1 MGGFSNFSLEPY
13 TGSWESQQASHLLR
27 RTMYGPLKE
36 NIDEAIQLGLSGTID
51 KLLVSHDLPDPPIN
65 AFFEDDPLVPLGE
78 TWVDVPYSRIEN
90 INQLVNSRLRSL
102 LAWQMGVA
110 IHEGFSIREKMTL
123 FWYNHFVTAD
133 INDANFRYRNNNN
146 YRTNFL
152 GNFRELAKITTI
164 DPTMLRYLNGNQNT
178 KNKPNENYARE
189 LLELFTIGKGPLVGE
204 GDYTNYTEDD
214 ILEVAKVLTGWKDTG
229 YLSRDDE
236 EVGSL
241 FRSNQHDTSTKQ
253 LSNRFDNVTISNMGD
268 QEYQFLIDIILTKD
282 EVSRFMARKI
292 YRWFVYYEIDENI
305 ELNIIEP
312 MAQILRD
319 NDYEMYP
326 MVKALLSSQHFFDEY
341 AVGSAIKNPID
352 FIVGTLKQLNV
363 DLGSDIF
370 TKYLTWVRIAGFAE
384 LLQMSYFNAPSVAGW
399 KAYYQP
405 PLYYRIWINST
416 TLSNRLLFVT
426 ILFTGVQ
433 VDRLRLRVDL
443 LSLIETIEDVNDP
456 KKLIN
461 NLVSLLLPKEI
472 GDEQK
477 EYLKSILIPGL
488 PDYEWTLE
496 YDLYRSTPDNVQ
508 LKTAVENRLKGMFY
522 ALLSLPEYQL
532 S

>member
-13 TGSWESQQASHLLR
+13 SGSWESQQAGHLLR

-36 NIDEAIQLGLSGTID
+36 NFDEAVQLGLAGSID
-51 KLLVSHDLPDPPIN
+51 KLLENRDLPDPPIN

-90 INQLVNSRLRSL
+90 VNQLINSRLRSL
-102 LAWQMGVA
+102 LAWQLGVT
-110 IHEGFSIREKMTL
+110 IQEGFSIREKMTL

-133 INDANFRYRNNNN
+133 INDANFRYRNITN
-146 YRTNFL
+146 YRTHFL

-189 LLELFTIGKGPLVGE
+189 LLELFTIGKGPLAGD

-214 ILEVAKVLTGWKDTG
+214 ILEIAKVLTGWKDTG
-229 YLSRDDE
+229 YLSRDNE
-236 EVGSL
+236 TTGSI
-241 FRSNQHDTSTKQ
+241 FRSFQHDTSTKK
-253 LSNRFDNVTISNMGD
+253 LSHRFDNVTISNMGD
-268 QEYQFLIDIILTKD
+268 QEYQFLIDIIFTKE
-282 EVSRFMARKI
+282 EVSRFIARKI

-326 MVKALLSSQHFFDEY
+326 MVKALISSQHFYDEY
-341 AVGSAIKNPID
+341 AIGGIIKNPID
-352 FIVGTLKQLNV
+352 FIVGALKQLNV
-363 DLGSDIF
+363 DLGPDVF
-370 TKYLTWVRIAGFAE
+370 DNYLLWLRIAGFSE
-384 LLQMSYFNAPSVAGW
+384 ILQMSYFNAPSVAGW
-399 KAYYQP
+399 KAYYQS
-405 PLYYRIWINST
+405 PLYYRTWINST
-416 TLSNRLLFVT
+416 TLSNRLLFATVLLNG
-426 ILFTGVQ
+426 IQ
-433 VDRLRLRVDL
+433 ADRLRLNTDL
-443 LSLIETIEDVNDP
+443 LIMIDSIDDANDP
-456 KKLIN
+456 NKLIDH
-461 NLVSLLLPKEI
+461 LVTLFLPKEI
-472 GDEQK
+472 SDEQK
-477 EYLKSILIPGL
+477 DYLKSILIPGL

-496 YDLYRSTPDNVQ
+496 YDLYLSNPDNLL
-508 LKTAVENRLKGMFY
+508 LKTGVQNRLKGMFY